1 MILAGDIGGTH
12 ARVAIFDLADGKLRR
27 VQERVYPTHDYKN
40 LESVV
45 RDFLDHHKLALDGA
59 CFGVA
64 GPVIDNRAHMSNA
77 GWTIDGAALAREARV
92 KHASVINDLV
102 ANAYGIE
109 ALEARDFLIINE
121 GKPNPC
127 GNAGVISA
135 GTGLGEAG
143 LYFDG
148 HTRRPFATE
157 GGHADFAPVG
167 DLQIELLRFLRAEF
181 GRVSVE
187 RVLSG
192 GGLYNIYRFLRDTH
206 RGEEPD
212 WLAQEIKDGDAAA
225 AITRAAM
232 EKRSALCGAA
242 LELFVSI
249 YGAEAGNLALRLM
262 ATGGVYLGGGI
273 AVKIAPRLADPA
285 FVRAFTAKGRMSE
298 IVRQIPVRVILNES
312 TALIGAARAAAI
324 DASMLKD

>member
-12 ARVAIFDLADGKLRR
+12 ARVAIFDLADGKPRC
-27 VQERVYPTHDYKN
+27 VHEQVYPTHDFKN

-45 RDFLDHHKLALDGA
+45 RDFLDHHKLALDAA

-77 GWTIDGAALAREARV
+77 GWTIDGASLAREAGV
-92 KHASVINDLV
+92 KRASVINDLV
-102 ANAYGIE
+102 ANAYGIA
-109 ALEARDFLIINE
+109 ALEPRDFLIINE
-121 GKPNPC
+121 GKPNPR

-148 HTRRPFATE
+148 HARRPFATE
-157 GGHADFAPVG
+157 GGHADFAPAD
-167 DLQIELLRFLRAEF
+167 DLQIELLRFARAEF

-212 WLAQEIKDGDAAA
+212 WLAQEIKYGDAAA

-232 EKRSALCGAA
+232 EKKSALCGAA

>member
-12 ARVAIFDLADGKLRR
+12 ARVAIFDLADGKLTG
-27 VQERVYPTHDYKN
+27 VHERVYPTHDFPN

-45 RDFLDHHKLALDGA
+45 HAFLDQHKVAPAAA

-64 GPVIDNRAHMSNA
+64 GPVIDNHAHMSNA
-77 GWTIDGAALAREARV
+77 GWTIDGASLAREAGV
-92 KHASVINDLV
+92 KQVSVINDLV
-102 ANAYGIE
+102 ANAYGVA
-109 ALEARDFLIINE
+109 ALEPRDFLTLNE
-121 GKPNPC
+121 GKANLR

-157 GGHADFAPVG
+157 GGHADFAPAD

-192 GGLYNIYRFLRDTH
+192 GGIYNIYRFLRDTH
-206 RGEEPD
+206 RGEEPP
-212 WLAQEIKDGDAAA
+212 WLAQEMKSGDAAA
-225 AITRAAM
+225 AITRAAT
-232 EKRSALCGAA
+232 EKNSPLCAAA
-242 LELFVSI
+242 LDLFVSI

-262 ATGGVYLGGGI
+262 ASGGIYIGGGI
-273 AVKIAPRLADPA
+273 AVKIASRLADPV
-285 FVRAFTAKGRMSE
+285 FMRAFAAKGRMSE
-298 IVRQIPVRVILNES
+298 IVRQIPVRVILNDS

-324 DASMLKD
+324 NASMLND